1 MRRTIFAVLMITL
14 CLSVTA
20 CSDADNSMQPALD
33 LRTKLLET
41 GGCSFSADITADF
54 GETVCMFSADCR
66 YTADGMTRVEITSP
80 ESIAGIAATVS
91 ADGATVEFDGML
103 LDFGELAGGHVAPVA
118 APSILS
124 LCWAGEYIRSA
135 GEEGGNVLVTYLKG
149 YDKEELTVLTR
160 FCGQTGVPLSG
171 EVIYDGNTV
180 LSVAIT
186 NFSYLQ

>member
-1 MRRTIFAVLMITL
+1 MQRTILAVLMMTL
-14 CLSVTA
+14 CLSLTA
-20 CSDADNSMQPALD
+20 CSGADNLMQPALD
-33 LRTKLLET
+33 VRAKLLEA

-54 GETVCMFSADCR
+54 GKTVCMFSADCS
-66 YTADGMTRVEITSP
+66 YTTDGMTRVEITAP
-80 ESIAGIAATVS
+80 ESIAGITATVS

-124 LCWAGEYIRSA
+124 LCWAGEYISSA
-135 GEEGGNVLVTYLKG
+135 GEEGENVLVTYLKG

-160 FCGQTGVPLSG
+160 FSGQTGEPVSG

-186 NFSYLQ
+186 AFSYL